1 MAENKIDDGQSFD
14 QQEGTVGNTGTQDNQ
29 QPGAD
34 RRQVLKKILLGGGLA
49 AGSAILPDKWAKPV
63 VDVIIAPAHAQTSP
77 TTTTH
82 DHDAG
87 ADHDGGLMPG

>member
-1 MAENKIDDGQSFD
+1 MSDNKRDDRRNLD
-14 QQEGTVGNTGTQDNQ
+14 QQKGAEGTTARENV

-34 RRQVLKKILLGGGLA
+34 RRQVLKKILLGTGLA

-77 TTTTH
+77 TTTREE
-82 DHDAG
+82 
-87 ADHDGGLMPG
+87 L

>member
-1 MAENKIDDGQSFD
+1 MSDNKIDDRQNPD
-14 QQEGTVGNTGTQDNQ
+14 QQEGAAGTTTQENV

-77 TTTTH
+77 LPTT
-82 DHDAG
+82 AG
-87 ADHDGGLMPG
+87 PVP

>member
-1 MAENKIDDGQSFD
+1 MSDSKTDDRRNLDEQKRA
-14 QQEGTVGNTGTQDNQ
+14 EGTTTQENVQ
-29 QPGAD
+29 LGED

-77 TTTTH
+77 PPTTH
-82 DHDAG
+82 S
-87 ADHDGGLMPG
+87 